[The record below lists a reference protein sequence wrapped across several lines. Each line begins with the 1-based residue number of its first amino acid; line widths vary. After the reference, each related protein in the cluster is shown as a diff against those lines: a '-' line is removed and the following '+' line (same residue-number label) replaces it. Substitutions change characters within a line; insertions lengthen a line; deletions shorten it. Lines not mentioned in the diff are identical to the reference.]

1 MLNIITLCVCKML
14 RCTRILNFLL
24 VKLQAQLTHQMK
36 LTICNLLYNV
46 AYRNFRI
53 GKIIMLHMQKY
64 ATIKSTIT
72 FENEL
77 RFKLCH
83 AMIVY

>member
-53 GKIIMLHMQKY
+53 EKIIVQKNT
-64 ATIKSTIT
+64 TIKSTII
-72 FENEL
+72 FKNEGIKSSL
-77 RFKLCH
+77 R
-83 AMIVY
+83 